1 MTLKV
6 ENHMLEN
13 ERRREG
19 KKVTTQPVP
28 QNELQMDQIF
38 NWKFKTTGGFYNA
51 AVEILSKNSSKDRN
65 REGKS

>member
-1 MTLKV
+1 
-6 ENHMLEN
+6 MLEN

-28 QNELQMDQIF
+28 RNELQMDQIF

-51 AVEILSKNSSKDRN
+51 AVERFYLRIPGKIETE
-65 REGKS
+65 RENLNKFGCI